1 MLLEQEALAEETRAF
16 LKRWGLKGIYVSEVC
31 DIHFKTFSRFLN
43 HKMVLSQPQMVRL
56 KTYMYE
62 YQKRNS

>member
-1 MLLEQEALAEETRAF
+1 MLLEQEALAEETRVF

-31 DIHFKTFSRFLN
+31 EIHFKTFSRFLN
-43 HKMVLSQPQMVRL
+43 HKVALSQPQMVRL
-56 KTYMYE
+56 KAYMHE

>member
-16 LKRWGLKGIYVSEVC
+16 LKRWGLKGIFVSEVC
-31 DIHFKTFSRFLN
+31 EIHFKTFSRFLN
-43 HKMVLSQPQMVRL
+43 HKIVLSQAQVERL
-56 KTYMYE
+56 ETYMND